1 MKILSISLAIFGMAF
16 STQAK
21 ETITDVTVTKA
32 TVYLKGAK
40 VTAIT
45 QFNLSKGKNYVRLQ
59 NLPRDINPNTISIN
73 LPKSVSLMSMTPELQ
88 TYQPQNTNADEL
100 RSQEEIK
107 KNNRKINL
115 ISVQIKMLNGEKL
128 KKVKK
133 HDKKIGRKLKK
144 TKTKN
149 VAHLDQLTDYY
160 DKKLIATDKALALL
174 NEQLKT
180 LNAINKT
187 ILEQINQGKPT
198 NLKTLG
204 YDVILELE
212 NTADQNIELS
222 ISYLVENAGWVPNY
236 DIRAKTDTK
245 AVEINYKGKIYQN
258 TGQEWNN
265 IKLAVSSYRPNYN
278 TQRPILNPLH
288 VSEFVHHQPNY
299 AFTTLA
305 NGNLYQDAPMSVS
318 ENIYRPEELDQHLAG
333 PATWNAVTDSPL
345 SVIYELNKSHTI
357 QSKLTPQHIFLDNKE
372 VQADYVY
379 HAVPSISSEVHL
391 LAKVKEWNKLNLMGG
406 EAFLFLGDNF
416 VGKSVI
422 NSKYAKDELPIALGT
437 DERIIVSRM
446 RLTNKAETK
455 KNEQEEIEL
464 HAYEINYKNNMN
476 FDVILEILDQIPLS
490 LSQRIKILETQCE
503 DAELSES
510 TGALLWTRELA
521 AGKSGKIIFSYKV
534 IHKSGVWLQF
544 KRG

>member
-1 MKILSISLAIFGMAF
+1 
-16 STQAK
+16 
-21 ETITDVTVTKA
+21 
-32 TVYLKGAK
+32 
-40 VTAIT
+40 
-45 QFNLSKGKNYVRLQ
+45 
-59 NLPRDINPNTISIN
+59 
-73 LPKSVSLMSMTPELQ
+73 
-88 TYQPQNTNADEL
+88 
-100 RSQEEIK
+100 
-107 KNNRKINL
+107 
-115 ISVQIKMLNGEKL
+115 
-128 KKVKK
+128 
-133 HDKKIGRKLKK
+133 
-144 TKTKN
+144 
-149 VAHLDQLTDYY
+149 
-160 DKKLIATDKALALL
+160 
-174 NEQLKT
+174 
-180 LNAINKT
+180 
-187 ILEQINQGKPT
+187 
-198 NLKTLG
+198 
-204 YDVILELE
+204 
-212 NTADQNIELS
+212 
-222 ISYLVENAGWVPNY
+222 
-236 DIRAKTDTK
+236 
-245 AVEINYKGKIYQN
+245 
-258 TGQEWNN
+258 
-265 IKLAVSSYRPNYN
+265 
-278 TQRPILNPLH
+278 
-288 VSEFVHHQPNY
+288 VHHQPNY